1 MVVARTGDRAR
12 APEVGVT
19 RVAVI
24 GAGSW
29 GTAVAAIT
37 AGNAR
42 TTLWARRPE
51 LAAEIDAVHENSAY
65 LPGVR
70 LPDTLHATAS
80 LDEACGEADVIVL
93 GVPSHGMRAV
103 LTDAQS
109 YIGPKVP
116 VVSLSKG
123 IEQGTLARMT
133 EVACETLPEHDRAYV
148 GVLTG
153 PNLAREVAA
162 GQPTASVVAIG
173 DDRAAERLQQLFFS
187 PSFRVYTNPDVIGC
201 EMAGAL
207 KNVLAIGAGIA
218 DGLGYGDNTKAALM
232 TRGLAELARLGV
244 SMGGDPLT
252 FAGLAGMG
260 DLIATCSS
268 PQSRNRHVGVELGK
282 GRSLDDVV
290 SEMRMVAEGVKTTA
304 AVLELAGRYQVEMPL
319 ASFVG
324 RVLYEGARPA
334 DLVPELMLRK
344 AKPELHGMR

>member
-1 MVVARTGDRAR
+1 MSK
-12 APEVGVT
+12 
-19 RVAVI
+19 VAVV

-29 GTAVAAIT
+29 GTAVAAIA
-37 AGNAR
+37 AGNAP

-51 LAAEIDAVHENSAY
+51 LAAEIDSAHESSEY

-70 LPDTLHATAS
+70 LPESLRATAS
-80 LDEACGEADVIVL
+80 LEEACAGADVIVL
-93 GVPSHGMRAV
+93 GVPSHGLRAV
-103 LTDAQS
+103 LADAQPF
-109 YIGPKVP
+109 IGPKVP
-116 VVSLSKG
+116 LVSLAKG

-133 EVACETLPEHDRAYV
+133 EVACETLPDHDGAYV

-162 GQPTASVVAIG
+162 GQPTASVVAVA
-173 DDRAAERLQQLFFS
+173 DERVAEGLQQLFFS
-187 PSFRVYTNPDVIGC
+187 PNFRVYTNPDVIGC

-232 TRGLAELARLGV
+232 TRGLAELARLGIA
-244 SMGGDPLT
+244 MGGDPLT

-268 PQSRNRHVGVELGK
+268 PQSRNRHVGMQLGK
-282 GRSLDDVV
+282 GQPLDDIVN
-290 SEMRMVAEGVKTTA
+290 EMHMVAEGVKTTA
-304 AVLELAGRYQVEMPL
+304 AVLELAGRHKVEMPL

>member
-1 MVVARTGDRAR
+1 VA
-12 APEVGVT
+12 
-19 RVAVI
+19 
-24 GAGSW
+24 
-29 GTAVAAIT
+29 
-37 AGNAR
+37 
-42 TTLWARRPE
+42 TTLWARRAE
-51 LAAEIDAVHENSAY
+51 LAEEIDANHENTAY
-65 LPGVR
+65 LPGIR
-70 LPDTLHATAS
+70 LPESLRATAS
-80 LDEACGEADVIVL
+80 LEEACRGADVIVL
-93 GVPSHGMRAV
+93 GVPSHGLRAV
-103 LTDAQS
+103 LGDARPF
-109 YIGPKVP
+109 IGSGTP
-116 VVSLSKG
+116 VVSLAKG

-133 EVACETLPEHDRAYV
+133 EVVCATLDDHDPALV

-162 GQPTASVVAIG
+162 GQPTASVVALG
-173 DDRAAERLQQLFFS
+173 DADAATELQKVFFG
-187 PSFRVYTNPDVIGC
+187 PTFRVYTNPDVVGC

-244 SMGGDPLT
+244 AMGGDPLT

-268 PQSRNRHVGVELGK
+268 PQSRNRFVGVELGR

-290 SEMRMVAEGVKTTA
+290 REMNMVAEGVKTTA
-304 AVLELAGRYQVEMPL
+304 AVIELAARHQVEMPL

-324 RVLYEGARPA
+324 RVLYEGAQPA